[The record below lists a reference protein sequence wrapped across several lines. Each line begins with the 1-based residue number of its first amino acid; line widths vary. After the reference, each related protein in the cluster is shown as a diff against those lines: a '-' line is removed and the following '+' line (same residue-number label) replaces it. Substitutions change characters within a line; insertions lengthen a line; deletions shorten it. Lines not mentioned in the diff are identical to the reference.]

1 MEEMEA
7 VKILKE
13 ETKLTLSDLHDF
25 AKWKLTAAAALAS
38 IGLGLKETQVHSQVS
53 LWLLVFIPYICLF
66 VDLNIYNYNLRLLVI
81 SKVIKESC
89 KADNL
94 IRIYESTCEKG
105 CRRNGV
111 FTSAT
116 LAQLGSTIMFSMLS
130 IYAFFQSSGGSL
142 VYEVACWGV
151 GMLLIALFYMDYESK
166 RNKIIGKSVSTSC
179 SS

>member
-1 MEEMEA
+1 MEEMDA

-38 IGLGLKETQVHSQVS
+38 IGLGLTKYHAQNSH
-53 LWLLVFIPYICLF
+53 WLLVLIPYVCLF

-81 SKVIKESC
+81 SKVIKEYC

-94 IRIYESTCEKG
+94 LRIYECTCEEG
-105 CRRNGV
+105 CSRDGI
-111 FTSAT
+111 FASAT
-116 LAQLGSTIMFSMLS
+116 LAQLGSSIMFSMLS
-130 IYAFFQSSGGSL
+130 SYAFFQSSGGSVVL
-142 VYEVACWGV
+142 ASEVACWGV
-151 GMLLIALFYMDYESK
+151 GIVLIVLFYKDYKNK
-166 RNKIIGKSVSTSC
+166 RDKITGHAASTSC